1 MREKSVK
8 KGWLGDTASN
18 HYRQVG
24 PRRAKVAKIGLAG
37 SAVSAF
43 FRKNPGLHNHSKP
56 GLYPGNIGIQS
67 RLPMADLSEAFQ
79 TALRLIATLDPNLIG
94 IVLLSLK
101 VSLTA
106 VVIASMIGFA
116 LGGALAV
123 YRFPGR
129 GAVTATLSAL
139 MGLPPV
145 VAGLVVYLLLS
156 NTGPLGVLQ
165 LLYTPTAMIIAQVVI
180 VTPIV
185 GALTRQAC
193 EDLLEEYDEQLRS
206 LGASSAEIVWT
217 LLWDGRYRLITAVL
231 AGFGRAIAEVG
242 AVMIVGG
249 NIDHVTRTMTTA
261 IALETSKGNITL
273 ALALGIVLL
282 VIAFAVNAALLGV
295 RRLANRLA
303 YA

>member
-1 MREKSVK
+1 
-8 KGWLGDTASN
+8 
-18 HYRQVG
+18 
-24 PRRAKVAKIGLAG
+24 
-37 SAVSAF
+37 
-43 FRKNPGLHNHSKP
+43 
-56 GLYPGNIGIQS
+56 
-67 RLPMADLSEAFQ
+67 MADLIDAFR
-79 TALRLIATLDPNLIG
+79 TALSLIATLNPDLVE
-94 IVLLSLK
+94 IVVLSLK

-106 VVIASMIGFA
+106 VAIASLLGFA
-116 LGGALAV
+116 IGGALAV

-129 GAVTATLSAL
+129 GGVSAILSAL

-156 NTGPLGVLQ
+156 NAGPLGVLQ
-165 LLYTPTAMIIAQVVI
+165 LLYTPTAMIIAQIVL

-185 GALTRQAC
+185 GTLTQQAC
-193 EDLLEEYDEQLRS
+193 RDLLVEYDEQLRS
-206 LGASSAEIVWT
+206 LGASSSAIVVT

-249 NIDHVTRTMTTA
+249 NIDNVTRTMTTA
-261 IALETSKGNITL
+261 IALETSKGNIAL

-282 VIAFAVNAALLGV
+282 AIAFAVNATLIWV
-295 RRLANRLA
+295 QRLANRLA

>member
-1 MREKSVK
+1 M
-8 KGWLGDTASN
+8 
-18 HYRQVG
+18 
-24 PRRAKVAKIGLAG
+24 AG
-37 SAVSAF
+37 FIDAF
-43 FRKNPGLHNHSKP
+43 H
-56 GLYPGNIGIQS
+56 
-67 RLPMADLSEAFQ
+67 
-79 TALRLIATLDPNLIG
+79 TALRLIATLDPQLIE
-94 IVLLSLK
+94 IVLLSLR
-101 VSLTA
+101 VSLLA
-106 VVIASMIGFA
+106 VVAASLIGFA

-129 GAVTATLSAL
+129 GVVTAILSAL

-145 VAGLVVYLLLS
+145 VAGLIVYLLLS
-156 NTGPLGVLQ
+156 NAGPLGVLQ
-165 LLYTPTAMIIAQVVI
+165 LLYTPAAMIVAQVI
-180 VTPIV
+180 LVTPIIA
-185 GALTRQAC
+185 ALTRQAC

-206 LGASSAEIVWT
+206 LGASSSAIIGT

-261 IALETSKGNITL
+261 IALETSKGNIAL

-282 VIAFAVNAALLGV
+282 VIAFAVNAALMGV
-295 RRLANRLA
+295 RRFAVRLA

>member
-1 MREKSVK
+1 MT
-8 KGWLGDTASN
+8 GFID
-18 HYRQVG
+18 
-24 PRRAKVAKIGLAG
+24 
-37 SAVSAF
+37 AF
-43 FRKNPGLHNHSKP
+43 H
-56 GLYPGNIGIQS
+56 
-67 RLPMADLSEAFQ
+67 
-79 TALRLIATLDPNLIG
+79 TALRLIATLDPQLIE
-94 IVLLSLK
+94 IVLLSLQ
-101 VSLTA
+101 VSLLA
-106 VVIASMIGFA
+106 VVAASLIGFA

-129 GAVTATLSAL
+129 GMVTAVLSAL

-145 VAGLVVYLLLS
+145 VAGLIVYLLLS
-156 NTGPLGVLQ
+156 NAGPLGVLQ
-165 LLYTPTAMIIAQVVI
+165 LLYTPTAMIVAQVI
-180 VTPIV
+180 LVTPIIA
-185 GALTRQAC
+185 ALTRQAC

-206 LGASSAEIVWT
+206 LGASSSAIIGT

-261 IALETSKGNITL
+261 IALETSKGNIAL

-282 VIAFAVNAALLGV
+282 VIAFAVNAALMGV
-295 RRLANRLA
+295 RRFAVRLA

>member
-1 MREKSVK
+1 
-8 KGWLGDTASN
+8 
-18 HYRQVG
+18 
-24 PRRAKVAKIGLAG
+24 
-37 SAVSAF
+37 
-43 FRKNPGLHNHSKP
+43 
-56 GLYPGNIGIQS
+56 
-67 RLPMADLSEAFQ
+67 MADLLEAFH
-79 TALRLIATLDPNLIG
+79 TALRLIATLDPKLLG
-94 IVLLSLK
+94 IALLSLM

-106 VVIASMIGFA
+106 VAVASLIGFL

-129 GAVTATLSAL
+129 GALTATINAL

-145 VAGLVVYLLLS
+145 VAGLFVYLLLS
-156 NTGPLGVLQ
+156 NAGPFGVLQ
-165 LLYTPTAMIIAQVVI
+165 LLYTPAAMIIAQVII

-206 LGASSAEIVWT
+206 LGASSTDIIRT

-261 IALETSKGNITL
+261 IALETSKGNVAL

-282 VIAFAVNAALLGV
+282 VIAFAVNAALMGV
-295 RRLANRLA
+295 RRLAIRLA

>member
-1 MREKSVK
+1 
-8 KGWLGDTASN
+8 
-18 HYRQVG
+18 
-24 PRRAKVAKIGLAG
+24 
-37 SAVSAF
+37 
-43 FRKNPGLHNHSKP
+43 
-56 GLYPGNIGIQS
+56 
-67 RLPMADLSEAFQ
+67 MADFTEAFQ
-79 TALRLIATLDPNLIG
+79 TALRLIATLDPNLIE
-94 IVLLSLK
+94 IVVLSLR

-106 VVIASMIGFA
+106 VLIGSAIGFA

-129 GAVTATLSAL
+129 AALAATLSAL

-145 VAGLVVYLLLS
+145 VAGLFVYLLLS
-156 NTGPLGVLQ
+156 TSGPLGVLQ
-165 LLYTPTAMIIAQVVI
+165 LLYTPWAMIVAQIVI

-206 LGASSAEIVWT
+206 LGASSPAIVGT

-249 NIDHVTRTMTTA
+249 NIDHVTRTMTTT
-261 IALETSKGNITL
+261 IALETAKGNIAL
-273 ALALGIVLL
+273 ALALGIILL
-282 VIAFAVNAALLGV
+282 ILAFAVNAALMGV
-295 RRLANRLA
+295 RRLALRRA

>member
-1 MREKSVK
+1 MT
-8 KGWLGDTASN
+8 DF
-18 HYRQVG
+18 
-24 PRRAKVAKIGLAG
+24 ID
-37 SAVSAF
+37 AF
-43 FRKNPGLHNHSKP
+43 R
-56 GLYPGNIGIQS
+56 
-67 RLPMADLSEAFQ
+67 
-79 TALRLIATLDPNLIG
+79 TALGLIVTLDPNLVEI
-94 IVLLSLK
+94 LTLSIE
-101 VSLTA
+101 VSLAA
-106 VVIASMIGFA
+106 VIIASLLGFA
-116 LGGALAV
+116 IGGALAV

-129 GAVTATLSAL
+129 GVVSAVLSAL

-156 NTGPLGVLQ
+156 NVGPLGVLQ
-165 LLYTPTAMIIAQVVI
+165 LLYTPTAMIIAQVLL
-180 VTPIV
+180 VTPII

-206 LGASSAEIVWT
+206 LGASSSAIVST

-261 IALETSKGNITL
+261 IALETSKGNIAL

-282 VIAFAVNAALLGV
+282 TIALAVNASLLWV
-295 RRLANRLA
+295 QRLANRLA